1 MFSHETQ
8 NHDGH
13 QSRNLSFFRDSLIAG
28 TGSTYGDLG
37 RPVGFWGVF
46 MARLYGASL
55 IGNLLLTWFAKND
68 SGSEAQRASVLGLF
82 VYDAIGFIVA
92 LMAVLAGI
100 MNPLGWV
107 IVGLL
112 LFLALG
118 FGYFQFAKP
127 ANP

>member
-1 MFSHETQ
+1 MKLKTMMVIKAVIC
-8 NHDGH
+8 
-13 QSRNLSFFRDSLIAG
+13 LFFGILLLLVPGPLMAIWG
-28 TGSTYGDLG
+28 VQLGSG
-37 RPVGFWGVF
+37 GVF

-55 IGNLLLTWFAKND
+55 IGNLFLTWFAKND

>member
-1 MFSHETQ
+1 MKLKTMMVIKAVIC
-8 NHDGH
+8 
-13 QSRNLSFFRDSLIAG
+13 LFFGILLLLVPGPLMAIWG
-28 TGSTYGDLG
+28 VQLGSG
-37 RPVGFWGVF
+37 GVF